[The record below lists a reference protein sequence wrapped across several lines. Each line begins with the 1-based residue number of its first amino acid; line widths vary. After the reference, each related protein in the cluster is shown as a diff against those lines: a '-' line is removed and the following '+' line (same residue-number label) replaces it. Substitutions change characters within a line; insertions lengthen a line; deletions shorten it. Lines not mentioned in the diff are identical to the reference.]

1 MAQSELKDHQKRMLA
16 EIEPMIN
23 QYGNRR
29 GTMIFSSARRSGKS
43 QAARMVADTLA
54 GTNPKIIIMDELTLI
69 SINEYETHPLFG
81 RF

>member
-1 MAQSELKDHQKRMLA
+1 
-16 EIEPMIN
+16 
-23 QYGNRR
+23 
-29 GTMIFSSARRSGKS
+29 
-43 QAARMVADTLA
+43 MVADTLA